1 VKVAALVVFRLAA
14 FLGAAGLV
22 YAVTSRE
29 PAGGSLLL
37 VGAVSFAYVGLILR
51 AAVRGAGPE
60 AQEANAGHEDAAAE
74 TEHVGPTIWPFAFS
88 LAAIGFVLGI
98 ALARWLLIVGAV
110 AFVASGIGWVV
121 DVRRQ
126 HAHGHRS

>member
-1 VKVAALVVFRLAA
+1 MKVAAQVVFRLAA
-14 FLGAAGLV
+14 FLVVAGLV

-29 PAGGSLLL
+29 PAGGALIL
-37 VGAVSFAYVGLILR
+37 VTAVCLTYVGLILR

-60 AQEANAGHEDAAAE
+60 AQEADAGPKDAAAE

-88 LAAIGFVLGI
+88 VAAIGLVLGI
-98 ALARWLLIVGAV
+98 ALTRWLLFVGA
-110 AFVASGIGWVV
+110 ALFVMSALGWFV

-126 HAHGHRS
+126 HSH